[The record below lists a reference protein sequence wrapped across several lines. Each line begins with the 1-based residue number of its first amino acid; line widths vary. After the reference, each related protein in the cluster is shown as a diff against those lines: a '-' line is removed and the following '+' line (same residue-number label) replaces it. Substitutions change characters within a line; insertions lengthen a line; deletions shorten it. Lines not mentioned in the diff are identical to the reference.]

1 MKVRRGSLVE
11 TWGPHSNGHMEQV
24 ALVTHVYGE
33 GDEAGV
39 PVNLYVYVD
48 LGGGMIATEVPYFP
62 TRQRAMAAL
71 AMATLMSPGSSN
83 GGAQVCWPRETH
95 DE

>member
-1 MKVRRGSLVE
+1 MKVRRGDIVN

-24 ALVTHVYGE
+24 ALVTNVYGE

-39 PVNLYVYVD
+39 PVNLHVFVD
-48 LGGGMIATEVPYFP
+48 LGGYMLAGEVPFYQS
-62 TRQRAMAAL
+62 RQHAIAAL
-71 AMATLMSPGSSN
+71 YGDTGPSS
-83 GGAQVCWPRETH
+83 GGAVVAWPLEQK